1 MSQITNQSIYVIGI
15 ITAIVVIPK
24 YLTLPQS
31 LELLYHDKI
40 GQLLLLVL
48 AVVVASYNFTCG
60 VLLALLF
67 LSIMLQT
74 QNNSMNRTEGFED
87 YNMDEDVD
95 MKLNEDF
102 NNTEDTTDNANT
114 VPSLDEL
121 TKELKDSQKQLKVLE
136 NDLIKYKNEDSK
148 TDDKTKS
155 TETELEMNKKVEKA
169 KKNKPTE
176 PTKATKVPTK
186 TTLPPTEMITT
197 NEETIEG
204 FGCGCG
210 SGDGS
215 SSRNDEMRIKLL
227 KYEEASSD
235 DYSLVEPFTN
245 VRKNN
250 KNNCFNPYDS
260 VGCKFDVNY
269 QPRNEF
275 INGPPLSSCDAYLN
289 TNLKQTGTVFYH
301 LN

>member
-1 MSQITNQSIYVIGI
+1 MSQITNESICVIGI
-15 ITAIVVIPK
+15 ITAIVIVPR
-24 YLTLPQS
+24 YLRLPES

-48 AVVVASYNFTCG
+48 AVVVGSYNFTCG

-74 QNNSMNRTEGFED
+74 QNNAINMTEGFED
-87 YNMDEDVD
+87 YNMDEDAD

-102 NNTEDTTDNANT
+102 NNTEETTDTPSMINNT
-114 VPSLDEL
+114 VDNIAVPSLDDL

-136 NDLIKYKNEDSK
+136 KDLSKYKKVESSK
-148 TDDKTKS
+148 P
-155 TETELEMNKKVEKA
+155 TETQLEMNSKVEKA
-169 KKNKPTE
+169 KKHKPTKASTPPTPTPTE
-176 PTKATKVPTK
+176 PTEIV
-186 TTLPPTEMITT
+186 
-197 NEETIEG
+197 EG
-204 FGCGCG
+204 FGCGC
-210 SGDGS
+210 SDGS
-215 SSRNDEMRIKLL
+215 SSRNDEMRVKLL
-227 KYEEASSD
+227 KYEESSSD

-250 KNNCFNPYDS
+250 NNSFNPYDS

-275 INGPPLSSCDAYLN
+275 INGSPLSSCDAYLN
-289 TNLKQTGTVFYH
+289 NNLKQTGTVFYP